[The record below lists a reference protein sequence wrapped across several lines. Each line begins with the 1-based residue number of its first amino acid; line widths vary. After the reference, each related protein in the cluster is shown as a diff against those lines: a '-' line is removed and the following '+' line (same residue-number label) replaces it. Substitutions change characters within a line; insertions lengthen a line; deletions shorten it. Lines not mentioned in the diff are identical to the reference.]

1 MSPTKSKSCATR
13 RSTDIRERN
22 LPMNPFEMVIGIVLI
37 VTIGSIIRAKYGV
50 HSGFRGRRGHDG
62 PEFVPHDDAETKAL
76 KAEIRALKERIQVLE
91 RIATDS
97 NRAASLDDEIEK
109 RSEEHTSELQSLN

>member
-1 MSPTKSKSCATR
+1 MSPTKSTSCATR

-50 HSGFRGRRGHDG
+50 HSGFRGRRRHDG
-62 PEFVPHDDAETKAL
+62 PEFVPPDDAETKAL

-91 RIATDS
+91 RLAHGTNPTPRPDERDH
-97 NRAASLDDEIEK
+97 NQRDRAPPP
-109 RSEEHTSELQSLN
+109 HG